1 MKQVNVYEAKTRL
14 SALLDEVSKG
24 SSFIIAKSGKP
35 VARLCP
41 IEPPKR
47 RKSRI
52 GFMKGRIK
60 LAPDFDAPL
69 PDEVLKLFEGEE
81 SS

>member
-24 SSFIIAKSGKP
+24 ASFVIAKSGKP
-35 VARLCP
+35 VALLSP
-41 IEPPKR
+41 IEPRKR

-52 GFMKGRIK
+52 GFMKGKIK
-60 LAPDFDAPL
+60 FAPDFDAPL
-69 PDEVLKLFEGEE
+69 PDEVIKLFESEG

>member
-1 MKQVNVYEAKTRL
+1 MKQLNVHQARKQL

-24 SSFIIAKSGKP
+24 ASFVIAKSGKP
-35 VARLCP
+35 VALLSP
-41 IEPPKR
+41 IEPRKR

-60 LAPDFDAPL
+60 FAPDFDTPL
-69 PDEVLKLFEGEE
+69 PEDVIKSFEDG
-81 SS
+81 

>member
-24 SSFIIAKSGKP
+24 ASFVIAKSGKP
-35 VARLCP
+35 VALLSP
-41 IEPPKR
+41 IEPRKR

-52 GFMKGRIK
+52 GFMKGKIK
-60 LAPDFDAPL
+60 FAPDFDAPL
-69 PDEVLKLFEGEE
+69 PDDVLKLFEGEE

>member
-35 VARLCP
+35 VARLSP
-41 IEPPKR
+41 IEPRKR
-47 RKSRI
+47 RKI
-52 GFMKGRIK
+52 KFGMMKGK
-60 LAPDFDAPL
+60 VKFAPDFDAPL
-69 PDEVLKLFEGEE
+69 PEEILKAFEGDE

>member
-35 VARLCP
+35 VALLCP
-41 IEPPKR
+41 IESAKR

-52 GFMKGRIK
+52 GFY
-60 LAPDFDAPL
+60 
-69 PDEVLKLFEGEE
+69 EGQD
-81 SS
+81 

>member
-24 SSFIIAKSGKP
+24 ASFIIAKSGKP
-35 VARLCP
+35 IARLSP
-41 IEPPKR
+41 IEPLKR

-52 GFMKGRIK
+52 GFMKGKIK
-60 LAPDFDAPL
+60 FAPDFDAPL
-69 PDEVLKLFEGEE
+69 PEEIIKLFEGEG
-81 SS
+81 SP

>member
-1 MKQVNVYEAKTRL
+1 MKQLNVYEAKTQL
-14 SALLDEVSKG
+14 SALLDKVSKG
-24 SSFIIAKSGKP
+24 ESFVIAKSGKP

-52 GFMKGRIK
+52 GFMKGKIK
-60 LAPDFDAPL
+60 LARDFDDPL
-69 PDEVLKLFEGEE
+69 PDEVLRLFEGEG

>member
-35 VARLCP
+35 VARLSP
-41 IEPPKR
+41 IEPRKQQ
-47 RKSRI
+47 KSRI
-52 GFMKGRIK
+52 GFMRGKIK
-60 LAPDFDAPL
+60 LAPDFEAPL
-69 PDEVLKLFEGEE
+69 PEYVLKSFEGED
-81 SS
+81 

>member
-24 SSFIIAKSGKP
+24 ESFIIAKSGKP
-35 VARLCP
+35 VARLSP
-41 IEPPKR
+41 IESRKR

-69 PDEVLKLFEGEE
+69 PDEVLRLFEGEE

>member
-24 SSFIIAKSGKP
+24 ATFVIAKSGKP

-41 IEPPKR
+41 IEPRKR

-52 GFMKGRIK
+52 GFMKGKIK
-60 LAPDFDAPL
+60 FAPDFDAPL
-69 PDEVLKLFEGEE
+69 PEEIIKLFEGEG